1 MMNCVICSE
10 ESGTLIWRG
19 DDCRVVLVSDP
30 DLPGFCRV
38 IWNRHV
44 AEMSQLSHGER
55 DLLMHLVFAVEG
67 AVRSVMRPKKIN
79 LAALGNQVPHIH
91 WHVIPRFEDDAFFPW
106 IGLVQSPTRCVR
118 CRFKNSPPGCIGVA
132 AGYSCC
138 SCHAILN

>member
-1 MMNCVICSE
+1 MVNCVLCSE

-19 DDCRVVLVSDP
+19 DDCRVVLVDDP

-44 AEMSQLSHGER
+44 AEMTQLSYGER

-67 AVRSVMRPKKIN
+67 AVRSVMRPNKIN

-91 WHVIPRFEDDAFFPW
+91 WHVIPRFEDDAFFPGSAW
-106 IGLVQSPTRCVR
+106 SNRLRDTSEATLKIRRQQALELPQAIR
-118 CRFKNSPPGCIGVA
+118 A
-132 AGYSCC
+132 AIATLS
-138 SCHAILN
+138 